1 MSDLLTVQGMVI
13 SAIPVGEYDKRVV
26 LLTKERG
33 KISAF
38 AKGARRP
45 NSPLLAAANPFVLGS
60 FTLYE
65 GRTSY
70 SVNQASPTH
79 YFTELA
85 QKQPGVY
92 YGFYFLE
99 LADYFCREGV
109 DAHETGNLLYVSLL
123 ALLHGKISGELVQSI
138 FEFRLLVIQGEYPQI
153 FQCVSCGREE
163 HLDYFSQNLH
173 GMLCRECG
181 KYAKDL
187 TPVEE
192 NVRYTLQY
200 IATVPLG
207 RLYTFTVDKPVQ
219 KKLGRL
225 IHTYLL
231 RNTDKRFKSLEILKM
246 MTNS

>member
-1 MSDLLTVQGMVI
+1 MTVQGMVL
-13 SAIPVGEYDKRVV
+13 SAIPVGEYDKRMV

-38 AKGARRP
+38 AKGARRA
-45 NSPLLAAANPFVLGS
+45 NSPLLAASNPFVLGS

-70 SVNQASPTH
+70 TVNQASPTH

-85 QKQPGVY
+85 QAQPGVY

-99 LADYFCREGV
+99 LADYFGREGV
-109 DAHETGNLLYVSLL
+109 DARETVNLLYVSLK
-123 ALLHGKISGELVQSI
+123 ALLNEKIPDELVCRI

-153 FQCVSCGREE
+153 FQCVSCGRED
-163 HLDYFSQNLH
+163 HLEYFSQGMH
-173 GMLCRECG
+173 GALCQDC
-181 KYAKDL
+181 AKKAADRTVL
-187 TPVEE
+187 TK

-207 RLYTFTVDKPVQ
+207 RLYSFTLSPPVQ
-219 KKLGRL
+219 KALGRL
-225 IHTYLL
+225 VHTYLL
-231 RNTDKRFKSLEILKM
+231 RNTDKRFKSLEILNL
-246 MTNS
+246 MTGNG

>member
-1 MSDLLTVQGMVI
+1 M
-13 SAIPVGEYDKRVV
+13 
-26 LLTKERG
+26 
-33 KISAF
+33 
-38 AKGARRP
+38 
-45 NSPLLAAANPFVLGS
+45 
-60 FTLYE
+60 
-65 GRTSY
+65 
-70 SVNQASPTH
+70 
-79 YFTELA
+79 
-85 QKQPGVY
+85 
-92 YGFYFLE
+92 
-99 LADYFCREGV
+99 
-109 DAHETGNLLYVSLL
+109 
-123 ALLHGKISGELVQSI
+123 
-138 FEFRLLVIQGEYPQI
+138 IQGEYPQI